1 MGFEGEY
8 FNGERNGKG
17 IEYYDDNKIKFKG
30 EYLNGLKNGKGIDY
44 DKNGNILFE
53 GEYSKGE
60 RIIKIKNDNNDI

>member
-1 MGFEGEY
+1 MWEESSRVGFAARHDTG
-8 FNGERNGKG
+8 FRGKVH
-17 IEYYDDNKIKFKG
+17 I
-30 EYLNGLKNGKGIDY
+30 NGLKNGKGIDY